1 MSVLKCYQLNY
12 IIFNINLNKMAEFD
26 LDDLEKINN
35 SREIIDFLVDKGII
49 KEKKFRKQLKY
60 ERELNQL
67 QYEM

>member
-1 MSVLKCYQLNY
+1 
-12 IIFNINLNKMAEFD
+12 MAEFD